1 MVKSGATSSG
11 FTLVELLVTM
21 VVFGILASIA
31 IPSFSDLIK
40 NSRLATETNDL
51 MSDLAYARSEAA
63 RQGKRV
69 TLCVSSNGT
78 SCGTGSAWTAGRII
92 FVDTGTYGTVDGTDT
107 VLRVTNSV
115 STKKITITTS
125 GFTTDGS
132 STLNYLQ
139 FKQSGATSSGTNGKF
154 MICDDRTGAHGRE
167 IELLIT
173 GRAAL
178 KTTSASCP

>member
-1 MVKSGATSSG
+1 MVKSAATSSG

-78 SCGTGSAWTAGRII
+78 SCGTGSAWAGGRIV
-92 FVDTGTYGTVDGTDT
+92 FADTGTYGTVDGTDA
-107 VLRVTNSV
+107 VLRVSNSI
-115 STKKITITTS
+115 SAKKITIAAS
-125 GFTTDGS
+125 GF

-139 FKQSGATSSGTNGKF
+139 FKQSGATSSSVNGKF
-154 MICDDRTGAHGRE
+154 KICDDRTGAYGRE